1 MTALSVVARTVRKV
15 AWLVVGLPVSIVST
29 VVRSVTESMGGLG
42 RLLVGILAVA
52 IAGPIVA
59 LTLALVFAFLLVLI
73 PTVLAIVG
81 VAVVLALVAW
91 PFVRR
96 AELRRRREA
105 LRRWEQELERW
116 R

>member
-1 MTALSVVARTVRKV
+1 MRALSVVARTVRKV
-15 AWLVVGLPVSIVST
+15 AWLVVGLPMSIVWT
-29 VVRSVTESMGGLG
+29 VTRSVAGGIG
-42 RLLVGILAVA
+42 GISSVFAGILAVA
-52 IAGPIVA
+52 IAGPIVT

-81 VAVVLALVAW
+81 LAVIVALVAW

-96 AELRRRREA
+96 AQIRRWKEE
-105 LRRWEQELERW
+105 LRRWEEELERW